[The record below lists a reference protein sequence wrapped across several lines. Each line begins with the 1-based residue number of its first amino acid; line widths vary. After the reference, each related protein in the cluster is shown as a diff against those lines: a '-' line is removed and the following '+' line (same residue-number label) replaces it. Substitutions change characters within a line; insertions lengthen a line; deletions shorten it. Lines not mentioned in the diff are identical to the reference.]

1 MSLGVAL
8 GVGSAVS
15 GIGSRR
21 RGDDAEDEANKN
33 KNLALGELGK
43 VTDNLDKLQ
52 PTIDKFAQMGQDEFD
67 RYNRMNGSMED
78 VLNEHYMNL
87 DPDQYAAQGN
97 QTAQQTYQNTMNQVN
112 DQLIAQGI
120 NPNQTGLSTQM
131 GMQMGNQMAQT
142 KAQNIM
148 NAPQQVAD
156 MQQQWLGYTSGA
168 KNNAYNQYA
177 SGVNAQTGMTD
188 KYNQAY
194 NNMASVYA
202 GESANYNQAAQ
213 NAYNQGN
220 QSLASGMAGV
230 GYFGNE
236 AGWFNSKKPETFQQI
251 PNGGPLAN
259 A

>member
-33 KNLALGELGK
+33 KELALGELGK

-52 PTIDKFAQMGQDEFD
+52 PTIDKFAQQGQDSFD
-67 RYNRMNGSMED
+67 RYQAMFQPLEQT
-78 VLNEHYMNL
+78 LNDYYMNL

-97 QTAQQTYQNTMNQVN
+97 QTAQGTYQNTMNQVN

-120 NPNQTGLSTQM
+120 NPNASGLSTQM
-131 GMQMGNQMAQT
+131 GMQLGNQMAQT

-156 MQQQWLGYTSGA
+156 MQSQWLNYGTGRTD
-168 KNNAYNQYA
+168 NAYNQYA

-194 NNMASVYA
+194 TNMANVYA

-213 NAYNQGN
+213 NNYNQGN
-220 QSLASGMAGV
+220 QSLASGMAGI

-236 AGWFNSKKPETFQQI
+236 AGWFS
-251 PNGGPLAN
+251 
-259 A
+259 

>member
-21 RGDDAEDEANKN
+21 RGSDAEDEANKN
-33 KNLALGELGK
+33 KELALGELGK
-43 VTDNLDKLQ
+43 VTDTLDALQ

-67 RYNRMNGSMED
+67 RYSRMNGSMED

-87 DPDQYAAQGN
+87 DPDMYAAQGN
-97 QTAQQTYQNTMNQVN
+97 QTAQNTYQNTMNQVN
-112 DQLIAQGI
+112 EQLASQGI
-120 NPNQTGLSTQM
+120 MNSGVNTQM
-131 GMQMGNQMAQT
+131 GMQYGNQMAQT

-177 SGVNAQTGMTD
+177 SGVNAQTGMAD

-194 NNMASVYA
+194 TNMANVYA
-202 GESANYNQAAQ
+202 GESANSNQAAQ

-236 AGWFNSKKPETFQQI
+236 AGWFDSKPKATV
-251 PNGGPLAN
+251 
-259 A
+259 

>member
-15 GIGSRR
+15 SIGSRR
-21 RGDDAEDEANKN
+21 RGDDAEDKANRN
-33 KNLALGELGK
+33 KELALGELGK

-67 RYNRMNGSMED
+67 RYSRMNGSMED

-87 DPDQYAAQGN
+87 DPDMYAAQGN
-97 QTAQQTYQNTMNQVN
+97 QTAQNTYQNTMNQVN
-112 DQLIAQGI
+112 EQLASQGI
-120 NPNQTGLSTQM
+120 MNSGVNTQM
-131 GMQMGNQMAQT
+131 GMQYGNQMAQT

-236 AGWFNSKKPETFQQI
+236 AGWFDSKPKATV
-251 PNGGPLAN
+251 
-259 A
+259 

>member
-8 GVGSAVS
+8 AVGSGVS
-15 GIGSRR
+15 SIGGRR
-21 RGDDAEDEANKN
+21 RGNDAEDEANKN

-43 VTDNLDKLQ
+43 VTDTLDALQ

-67 RYNRMNGSMED
+67 RYNKMNGSLEEALHTQYME
-78 VLNEHYMNL
+78 L
-87 DPDQYAAQGN
+87 DPDKYAAQAN
-97 QTAQQTYQNTMNQVN
+97 QNAQNTYQNTMNQVN
-112 DQLIAQGI
+112 DDLIAKGI
-120 NPNQTGLSTQM
+120 NPNETGIGTQM
-131 GMQMGNQMAQT
+131 GMQYGNQMSQT
-142 KAQNIM
+142 KAQNITD
-148 NAPQQVAD
+148 APEHVRN
-156 MQQQWLGYTSGA
+156 MQKDWLGYTSGA

-220 QSLASGMAGV
+220 QSLASGMAGI

-236 AGWFNSKKPETFQQI
+236 AGWFDSKPKATV
-251 PNGGPLAN
+251 
-259 A
+259 